1 MTFVDFTAIFATI
14 IISISVTFLLGKRW
28 QFWFNFQLSGYGRII
43 YWLTIGLA
51 GGSFILARVLN
62 DILTSGLHLFLLT
75 ISGLMICSVFITL
88 FFEIVYRFCKKQI
101 KPNLWHKISFI
112 IAVVALFCFGHEMA
126 INPKIVDYQVVINK
140 SANVDHLRIVQLSDI
155 HINEHTSASM
165 IQNMIDK
172 VNSLKADFIVIT
184 GDTLDKRLKPFLENG
199 FIKQFQQLKSKY
211 GNYIIFGNHEY
222 LGTHDNNNR
231 EEDIINAFKRANLK
245 VLKDDIVYLDEV
257 GITLIGRDDFSS
269 YKYDVKRAS
278 LSDLIMF
285 SDTERPII
293 LLDHQP
299 LDIKNVAE
307 QQVDL
312 MLSGHTHGGQIFPI
326 NILVA
331 MMYKNANGI
340 YHDADHHFTSIVNS
354 GYGFG
359 GPPIRLMTRS
369 EIVVIDV
376 SFVNKTTIQ

>member
-1 MTFVDFTAIFATI
+1 M
-14 IISISVTFLLGKRW
+14 
-28 QFWFNFQLSGYGRII
+28 
-43 YWLTIGLA
+43 
-51 GGSFILARVLN
+51 
-62 DILTSGLHLFLLT
+62 
-75 ISGLMICSVFITL
+75 
-88 FFEIVYRFCKKQI
+88 
-101 KPNLWHKISFI
+101 
-112 IAVVALFCFGHEMA
+112 
-126 INPKIVDYQVVINK
+126 
-140 SANVDHLRIVQLSDI
+140 
-155 HINEHTSASM
+155 
-165 IQNMIDK
+165 
-172 VNSLKADFIVIT
+172 
-184 GDTLDKRLKPFLENG
+184 
-199 FIKQFQQLKSKY
+199 
-211 GNYIIFGNHEY
+211 
-222 LGTHDNNNR
+222 
-231 EEDIINAFKRANLK
+231 
-245 VLKDDIVYLDEV
+245 
-257 GITLIGRDDFSS
+257 IGRDDFSS

-285 SDTERPII
+285 SDTDRPII

-299 LDIKNVAE
+299 RDIKDVAE

-340 YHDADHHFTSIVNS
+340 YHDTDHHFTSIVNS